1 MEEPFLAIDW
11 GMSNRTVFD
20 FDANGRIA
28 GAHRDDRGVL
38 FFEMA
43 DLPAEIDRLRA
54 RYGNKPILAAGSIG
68 SDKGWLIA
76 PYVAAPA
83 SLADIARAVVE
94 TGIPGVTLTPG
105 LSYSDETGMPDVMR
119 GEELQFLGAAAAGL
133 VPPGALLCQPGTH
146 CKWAQVEGGRVTW
159 FRTAMTGELF
169 GILARHSIVI
179 GPDPQPV
186 DPARAEFAL
195 GVLSSR
201 DDALPTLLFKARAA
215 RVTGK
220 WNASQCSAYA
230 SGVLIGND
238 VASNLERS
246 DGTIH
251 VLADDRLGPCYS
263 KAIGLLGAMAV
274 TVDSGTSFAKGAQQV
289 WRSIAGQPA

>member
-1 MEEPFLAIDW
+1 MT
-11 GMSNRTVFD
+11 NRTVFD

-28 GAHRDDRGVL
+28 GTHRDDRGVL
-38 FFEMA
+38 FFDRSE
-43 DLPAEIDRLRA
+43 LPEEIDRLRA

-68 SDKGWLIA
+68 SDKGWLTA

-94 TGIPGVTLTPG
+94 TGIPGVTFTPG
-105 LSYSDETGMPDVMR
+105 LSYCDDEGMPDVMR
-119 GEELQFLGAAAAGL
+119 GEELQFLGAAAADL

-146 CKWAQVEGGRVTW
+146 CKWAKVEGHRITW

-169 GILARHSIVI
+169 GLIARHSIVI
-179 GPDPQPV
+179 GPDAEPV
-186 DPARAEFAL
+186 DPARPEFAL
-195 GVLSSR
+195 GVLSSPR
-201 DDALPTLLFKARAA
+201 DSLPTLLFRARAA

-220 WNASQCSAYA
+220 WSASQCSAYA
-230 SGVLIGND
+230 SGVLIGID

-246 DGTIH
+246 NGTVH

-263 KAIGLLGAMAV
+263 RAIGLLGARAV
-274 TVDSGTSFAKGAQQV
+274 TIDSRTAFARGAQQV
-289 WRSIAGQPA
+289 WRSIAGELA